1 MTDPAQQRVSC
12 TIADGVAQV
21 RLNRPD
27 KLNALD
33 PEMFSALAETGL
45 RLHEE
50 PRVRAV
56 VLSGEGRSFCAGL
69 DFESFRAMAGGGGPD
84 GRTPHPPIGPA
95 KALGQQAVH
104 VWRHLPVPVIA
115 AVRGVAY
122 GGGLQLALGADIR
135 VVAPGSR
142 LSVLE
147 IKWGLVP
154 DMTGTQVL
162 PELVGRDVAKELTF
176 TGRVVGGAEAVSLG
190 LATKL
195 ADDPAEAALE
205 LAAEI
210 AGKNPDAVRHAK
222 RLLDAA
228 GQVDLEEGFAAEQR
242 ALAALLGTPNQIEAV
257 QAAFGDRAPEFTDP
271 DGAGDA

>member
-1 MTDPAQQRVSC
+1 MTDPARQRVSC
-12 TIADGVAQV
+12 TIADGVARV

-33 PEMFSALAETGL
+33 PAMFSALVETGL
-45 RLHEE
+45 RLREE

-56 VLSGEGRSFCAGL
+56 VLGGEGRSFCAGL
-69 DFESFRAMAGGGGPD
+69 DFESFRAMATGD
-84 GRTPHPPIGPA
+84 RLDRHAPHPPIGPA

-115 AVRGVAY
+115 AVHGVAY

-154 DMTGTQVL
+154 DMTGTQLL

-176 TGRVVGGAEAVSLG
+176 TGRVVGGSEAVTLG

-195 ADDPAEAALE
+195 ADDPAEAARE

-222 RLLDAA
+222 HLLDVA
-228 GQVDLEEGFAAEQR
+228 GRVDLAAGFAAEQR
-242 ALAALLGTPNQIEAV
+242 ALAALLGTPNQVEAV
-257 QAAFGDRAPEFTDP
+257 HAAFDGRAAEFADP
-271 DGAGDA
+271 DGADDA